1 MKIGNRLIGDGNPI
15 FIIAEIGSNH
25 NGNMGQAKKLIDAAV
40 ESGADAAK
48 FQSLKYDE
56 LYVPKKDSEMEQLFR
71 QIELK
76 EEWLE
81 ELSSYCDK
89 KNIIFFSA
97 PTYPKAVDLL
107 ENLNVKLHKIASP
120 QTATYP
126 QLIEKV
132 AKLDKP
138 IIMSTGYCTFEEIDR
153 ARKIVN
159 KVGNDKIALLHCVSE
174 YPMDPKDAN
183 LEFIRTLKSAYKIP
197 VGFSDHSLK
206 WDITIA
212 AVALGANIIEKHI
225 TLSRD
230 QSGPDHFFALEPHEF
245 KNMVRNIRTV
255 ENSIGSGTK
264 LEITEKESDFLA
276 ELKMRAIAVKNI
288 SRKTKLN
295 TETDVHFKRSHDG
308 IDAWDIYKATEII
321 AKKDIKKDEA
331 ITYDSVDVLR

>member
-1 MKIGNRLIGDGNPI
+1 MKIGNRLIGDYEPT
-15 FIIAEIGSNH
+15 FVIAEIGSNH
-25 NGNMGQAKKLIDAAV
+25 NGSMEQAKKLIDAAV

-56 LYVPKKDSEMEQLFR
+56 LYIPEKCSEMERLFQ

-89 KNIIFFSA
+89 RNILFFSA
-97 PTYPKAVDLL
+97 PTYPRAVDLL
-107 ENLNVKLHKIASP
+107 ENLNVNLYKIASP

-138 IIMSTGYCTFEEIDR
+138 IIMSTGYCTLEEIDR
-153 ARKIVN
+153 ALKIVN
-159 KVGNDKIALLHCVSE
+159 KVGNNKIALLHCVSE
-174 YPMDPKDAN
+174 YPMEAKDAN
-183 LEFIRTLKSAYKIP
+183 LEFIRTLKCAYKFP

-206 WDITIA
+206 WDVTIA
-212 AVALGANIIEKHI
+212 AVAIGANIIEKHI

-230 QSGPDHFFALEPHEF
+230 QSGPDHFFAIEPHEF
-245 KNMVRNIRTV
+245 KNMVRDIRTV
-255 ENSIGSGTK
+255 EKLIGIGTK
-264 LEITEKESDFLA
+264 LEITEKESNFLA

-295 TETDVHFKRSHDG
+295 IETDVHFKRGHDG
-308 IDAWDIYKATEII
+308 IDAWDIYKATGVI
-321 AKKDIKKDEA
+321 AKKDLKKDEA
-331 ITYDSVDVLR
+331 ITYDSVNILR